1 MKIQNS
7 CAIVKLIAQIKT
19 KEGESAPIK
28 LSNFKIRSRIIDLKH
43 HRSRKVLRLVR
54 FNLSEIKNFPS
65 RSCVI
70 TNYSH
75 ISRSIRERIP
85 LELVHI
91 TYNLARRV
99 A

>member
-19 KEGESAPIK
+19 KEGESASIK

-54 FNLSEIKNFPS
+54 FNLSEIKKFPFSFLCYYELFPYLTIDTRTNSS
-65 RSCVI
+65 R
-70 TNYSH
+70 T
-75 ISRSIRERIP
+75 RS
-85 LELVHI
+85 
-91 TYNLARRV
+91 YNI
-99 A
+99 